1 MGGHKVFEY
10 GEFVENGER
19 SDLNDITQ
27 MIESGATD
35 RDIQLAYPSQFFRYY
50 KNIAQLRQVYL
61 ETKFNDVFRE
71 LETTYIYGSTEKAKC
86 VTLWIITVMQTSI
99 ALRRM
104 TIPLLTATMGR
115 TLSPLRNFGAVSK

>member
-1 MGGHKVFEY
+1 MDGHKVFEY

-27 MIESGATD
+27 IIESGATD

-61 ETKFNDVFRE
+61 ETKFNDVFRGVRND
-71 LETTYIYGSTEKAKC
+71 LYLRLYGKKQN
-86 VTLWIITVMQTSI
+86 V
-99 ALRRM
+99 LRY
-104 TIPLLTATMGR
+104 G
-115 TLSPLRNFGAVSK
+115 